1 MAVGFRHYANKAA
14 KNPPSTTIASSVSPE
29 TAGQSS
35 QKCRASRKCLSF
47 KAYVRFEPS
56 RFTQPFDIQHHIV
69 ISSPLCVFLESKLNV
84 QANMTEPNNGQLSP
98 KDNELFAPK
107 GSQARYT
114 GELLLRTRP
123 KTYRA
128 IVRELAEPNASVNG
142 ISRRYRVSNHTVM
155 GIREREAKSIA
166 ERKKHLV
173 SLLADVATVGAER
186 MSEKIGKA
194 SLRDA
199 AIGTGIAVDKML
211 ALTGQ
216 TPAIQIANIQMP
228 SEEEREERRAVHKR
242 LDEIARRLMESCE
255 PKP

>member
-1 MAVGFRHYANKAA
+1 M
-14 KNPPSTTIASSVSPE
+14 
-29 TAGQSS
+29 
-35 QKCRASRKCLSF
+35 L
-47 KAYVRFEPS
+47 EP
-56 RFTQPFDIQHHIV
+56 H
-69 ISSPLCVFLESKLNV
+69 
-84 QANMTEPNNGQLSP
+84 NGQALSP
-98 KDNELFAPK
+98 KDNRLLAPK

-142 ISRRYRVSNHTVM
+142 IARGYRVSNHTVM

-173 SLLADVATVGAER
+173 SILADVATVGAER

-216 TPAIQIANIQMP
+216 TPTVQIANIVMP
-228 SEEEREERRAVHKR
+228 SEEERAERRAIDAK
-242 LDEIARRLMESCE
+242 LNAIARRLMESRE
-255 PKP
+255 RKP